1 MPRNVEHCSTAF
13 CDRQTV
19 VTWQPL
25 AMLCLKW
32 LSHPLP
38 QSGNYSAHSCE
49 RERGW
54 VPDFF
59 LPHRTFR
66 SSSIRGW
73 TCKLQSAFATPL
85 PGQTTRV
92 RPPIRREVA
101 FVPNRQTIP
110 PQLSNAILSG
120 SLPNAAPSKHEVPW
134 RSSEFSVKTKHDNL
148 NPSSKNQKARQYEMK
163 GFDIQKTIA
172 EFDSKILKL
181 CVMNRRGRLSTS
193 TSKSFW
199 IQIQQNQL
207 KLIHA
212 SRPGVFLPISK
223 LPCCPAPLPKRVWI
237 RDLRNEHDMNIP
249 LVNAAAP
256 MGLDNMIPARKS
268 TTAALFP
275 SIHCSSPK
283 AN

>member
-1 MPRNVEHCSTAF
+1 MSRNVEHCSTAF

-49 RERGW
+49 REREW

-110 PQLSNAILSG
+110 PQPSNAILSG
-120 SLPNAAPSKHEVPW
+120 SLPNAAPSKHEVPDGVLSFQL
-134 RSSEFSVKTKHDNL
+134 RKNTMSL
-148 NPSSKNQKARQYEMK
+148 NPSSKKQKNKTIRNESFWHSKDHSWILFRNPETMCHEPEGAP
-163 GFDIQKTIA
+163 FDI
-172 EFDSKILKL
+172 D
-181 CVMNRRGRLSTS
+181 V
-193 TSKSFW
+193 
-199 IQIQQNQL
+199 
-207 KLIHA
+207 
-212 SRPGVFLPISK
+212 
-223 LPCCPAPLPKRVWI
+223 
-237 RDLRNEHDMNIP
+237 
-249 LVNAAAP
+249 
-256 MGLDNMIPARKS
+256 
-268 TTAALFP
+268 
-275 SIHCSSPK
+275 
-283 AN
+283 

>member
-38 QSGNYSAHSCE
+38 QSGNYNAHSCE

-54 VPDFF
+54 DPDFF

-85 PGQTTRV
+85 PRQTTRV

-134 RSSEFSVKTKHDNL
+134 RGSEFSIKKKHDECEPFFQKTKN
-148 NPSSKNQKARQYEMK
+148 
-163 GFDIQKTIA
+163 KTIRN
-172 EFDSKILKL
+172 ERFWHSKDHSWFDSEILKL
-181 CVMNRRGRLSTS
+181 CVMNRRGRLLTS
-193 TSKSFW
+193 TSKS
-199 IQIQQNQL
+199 
-207 KLIHA
+207 
-212 SRPGVFLPISK
+212 
-223 LPCCPAPLPKRVWI
+223 
-237 RDLRNEHDMNIP
+237 
-249 LVNAAAP
+249 
-256 MGLDNMIPARKS
+256 KS
-268 TTAALFP
+268 NK
-275 SIHCSSPK
+275 I
-283 AN
+283 NWN